1 MASLQLLTISDIRK
15 YRQLSANFNV
25 DRLNAYITDL
35 SENFLRPHLGK
46 VLHAEFIAG
55 IAQATPAQKWVD
67 LLNGVSYVNSENE
80 TVLFYGV
87 KPFLVFHFLAI
98 FTREADSHLT
108 EVGTVNIS
116 GENYRIASDK
126 REMEANFKN
135 RAMVYGNEIN
145 DFLEA
150 KKADYTSSISK
161 PNNNMTDLTF
171 TII

>member
-1 MASLQLLTISDIRK
+1 MAAAPLLTIDDIRK
-15 YRQLSANFNV
+15 YRKLAKNF
-25 DRLNAYITDL
+25 DEGRLNGYIADL
-35 SENFLRPHLGK
+35 SENFLRPLLNK

-55 IAQATPAQKWVD
+55 IAATTPAQKWLD
-67 LLNGVSYVNSENE
+67 LLNGVSYVDSNNE
-80 TVLFYGV
+80 TVQFYGV

-116 GENYRIASDK
+116 DTNYRISSDK

-135 RAMVYGNEIN
+135 RAMVYANEIN

-150 KKADYTSSISK
+150 KKDVYTTAKSK
-161 PNNNMTDLTF
+161 QNNNMTDLTF
-171 TII
+171 SII